1 MRATP
6 RQNEILR
13 LVRLEGSCGIG
24 DLAQRLNV
32 SEETIRR
39 NIKPLTDAGMVE
51 KVHGAIV
58 LPQPFFEPPIQRRML
73 QNQGPKRRIAAEVAG
88 LVHDGDSVMLDTGS
102 TTAYVAQALANHANL
117 TVVTNSSYIA
127 NLLSVRN
134 DNRVFM
140 AGGELRAHDAA
151 AFGVDAIA
159 FVERFQVRYAI
170 LSMGA
175 LRHDTGFMDFH
186 LCEAEFSRA
195 VIGQAEQVVV
205 AVDHSKF
212 ESTSLVRVCGP
223 DQVDILVTD
232 EPPPPP
238 LSAVL
243 DEAGTRVIIADR

>member
-13 LVRLEGSCGIG
+13 LVRLQGSCGIG

-58 LPQPFFEPPIQRRML
+58 LPEQFFEPPIQRRML
-73 QNQGPKRRIAAEVAG
+73 QNQPSKQRIAAHIAE
-88 LVHDGDSVMLDTGS
+88 LVQDGDALMLDTGS

-151 AFGVDAIA
+151 AFGADAIE
-159 FVERFQVRYAI
+159 FVKRFQVRYAI

-175 LRHDTGFMDFH
+175 LRHDKGFMDFH
-186 LCEAEFSRA
+186 LCEAEFSQA
-195 VIGQAEQVVV
+195 VIAQAEQVIV
-205 AVDHSKF
+205 AVDQSKF
-212 ESTSLVRVCGP
+212 EHTSLVRVCGP
-223 DQVDILVTD
+223 ELVDILVTD

-238 LSAVL
+238 LASVL
-243 DEAGTRVIIADR
+243 DAADTRVVIAQA